1 METESRRDR
10 KKRLTRERIVD
21 AAVRLF
27 LEQGYESTTV
37 AQIAAAA
44 DVDPKTFFNYFRSK
58 GEVIFDRPGLYDD
71 ALHGVIANRLPEE
84 RPGELLGRVLDDF
97 EVRVLPFLAPPRARL
112 ERARLNQLIMTTP
125 ALQATLATLLQ
136 DLQQRQAEALREAYP
151 DELDEV
157 TAAAMTGA
165 LFGAL
170 YQAAL
175 VSIRSGHSREEGWQ
189 TMKRARDVALFGLLG
204 IDASLDSDP
213 EGS

>member
-1 METESRRDR
+1 MEPETRRDR

-27 LEQGYESTTV
+27 LDQGYESTTV

-58 GEVIFDRPGLYDD
+58 GEVIFDRPGLYDE
-71 ALHGVIANRLPEE
+71 ALLGVIADRRPGE

-97 EVRVLPFLAPPRARL
+97 EARVLPFLAPPRDRT
-112 ERARLNQLIMTTP
+112 ERTRLNKLIMTTP
-125 ALQATLATLLQ
+125 ALQATLAALIQ
-136 DLQQRQAEALREAYP
+136 DLQQRQADALREAYP
-151 DELDEV
+151 ELDEI

-165 LFGAL
+165 LFGAM

-175 VSIRSGHSREEGWQ
+175 VSIRSGQSRDQGWQ
-189 TMKRARDVALFGLLG
+189 AMLRARDVVVHGLVG
-204 IDASLDSDP
+204 VDRSLNGDP
-213 EGS
+213 A

>member
-1 METESRRDR
+1 MDQESRRDR

-27 LEQGYESTTV
+27 LDHGYESTTV

-44 DVDPKTFFNYFRSK
+44 DVDPKTFFNYFGSK
-58 GEVIFDRPGLYDD
+58 GEVLFDRPGLYDE
-71 ALHGVIANRLPEE
+71 ALLGVIADRRPGE

-97 EVRVLPFLAPPRARL
+97 GSRVLPFLAPPRAAA
-112 ERARLNQLIMTTP
+112 ERSRLNKLIMETP
-125 ALQATLATLLQ
+125 ALQVTLATLVQ
-136 DLQQRQAEALREAYP
+136 TLQQRQAEALRAAFP
-151 DELDEV
+151 GELDEV

-165 LFGAL
+165 LFGAM

-175 VSIRSGHSREEGWQ
+175 VSIRSGHTRDEGWQ
-189 TMKRARDVALFGLLG
+189 AMLRARDVVANGLHG
-204 IDASLDSDP
+204 IDASLNRDP